1 MDIYYNR
8 KIKCWSTLHQTDLTF
23 GSNKEKLST
32 ISSITSD
39 CIAFQISQTKN
50 NIGPI
55 IGILVSY
62 NKKNKLS
69 GNGPLFINLQK
80 ELTKLGGIV
89 IIFAPEDISETEV
102 AGFVLDPKENRWIH
116 VKSPLPHV
124 VYNRIPFRKTEKQKP
139 YQHAVQFFANK
150 NIPFF
155 NPSFL
160 NKYEIYTFFKEHP
173 VLKPFLPPTM
183 LITDQNVLY
192 DFLKKHKNIYIKPVE
207 GKKGNKIINI
217 KINQDDSITAK
228 TPKETKE
235 FSTFIHFWN
244 YFNSTNDP
252 PSYIAQ
258 KTIEA
263 AKYNGHRYDFR
274 LLILYDK
281 DKYVLK
287 GVGIRQSVSQEI
299 TTHIPN
305 GGQLLPYHALRTQSH
320 DHFIDTLVKY
330 CGDCLSNQLGFFGEF
345 SIDAC
350 VDIYGNYYLFEINS
364 KPMLFDELDIE
375 QARCTQLAKL
385 CYQLGNFNIPE

>member
-1 MDIYYNR
+1 MDIYYNQ
-8 KIKCWSTLHQTDLTF
+8 KIKRWSTLYQTDLTF
-23 GSNKEKLST
+23 GSNKEKLSA

-39 CIAFQISQTKN
+39 CIAFHVRQTKN

-55 IGILVSY
+55 IGVLVSY
-62 NKKNKLS
+62 NKKKKLS
-69 GNGPLFINLQK
+69 GNYRLFMNLQK
-80 ELTKLGGIV
+80 ELNKQGGLV
-89 IIFAPEDISETEV
+89 LIFAPEDISETEI
-102 AGFVLDPKENRWIH
+102 AGFVLDPKEKRWIH

-124 VYNRIPFRKTEKQKP
+124 VYNRIPFRKTEKQKS
-139 YQHAVQFFANK
+139 YQYAVQFFANK

-160 NKYEIYTFFKEHP
+160 NKYEVYAFFKEHP
-173 VLKPFLPPTM
+173 VLKSFLPPTI
-183 LITDQNVLY
+183 LIADKNALY
-192 DFLKKHKNIYIKPVE
+192 NFLRKHKNIYIKPAE
-207 GKKGNKIINI
+207 GKKGNKIINL
-217 KINQDDSITAK
+217 KINQDYSLTAK
-228 TPKETKE
+228 TSKEIKE
-235 FSTFIHFWN
+235 FSSFIYFWN
-244 YFNSTNDP
+244 YFKSADDP
-252 PSYIAQ
+252 SSYIAQ

-281 DKYVLK
+281 NEYVLK

-305 GGQLLPYHALRTQSH
+305 GGQLLPYHALRTQKH

-330 CGDCLSNQLGFFGEF
+330 CGDYLSDQLGFFGEF

-364 KPMLFDELDIE
+364 KPMLFDEQDIE
-375 QARCTQLAKL
+375 QARCKQLAKL
-385 CYQLGNFNIPE
+385 CYQLGNFAIPE